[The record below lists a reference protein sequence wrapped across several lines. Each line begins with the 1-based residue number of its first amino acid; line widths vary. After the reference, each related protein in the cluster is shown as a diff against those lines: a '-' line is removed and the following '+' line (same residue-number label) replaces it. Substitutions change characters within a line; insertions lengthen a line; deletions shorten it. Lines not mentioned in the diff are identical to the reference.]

1 MSQTR
6 RIAFV
11 TFLALVGAVFGVQ
24 PAATPDVVETAAPI
38 EAVALD
44 VKTLDVPSLTLV
56 ESDWCYDACVEECGE
71 GECTTFY
78 TSGCNCYWLCDSGR
92 DGSSYC
98 VGAIGISICAN

>member
-11 TFLALVGAVFGVQ
+11 TFLVLLAAVFAGQ
-24 PAATPDVVETAAPI
+24 PTATPDVVERSVPI
-38 EAVALD
+38 ELTALD
-44 VKTLDVPSLTLV
+44 METATDPSLTLV
-56 ESDWCYDACVEECGE
+56 ESDWCSDACIQECGE
-71 GECTTFY
+71 DECE
-78 TSGCNCYWLCDSGR
+78 TSFNQGCNCYWLCTDGR